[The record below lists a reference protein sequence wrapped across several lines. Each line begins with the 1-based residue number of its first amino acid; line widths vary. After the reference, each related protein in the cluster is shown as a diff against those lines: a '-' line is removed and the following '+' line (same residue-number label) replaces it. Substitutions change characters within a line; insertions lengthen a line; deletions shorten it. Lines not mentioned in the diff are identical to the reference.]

1 MEGMQGILGP
11 LLLFTVFIVFFIVL
25 PQRKKLKQEKNFD
38 KELSKG
44 DRVITKSGLHGKILE
59 LGTDGTCVLETM
71 AGKMKFERSALSIEM
86 TTSLKK
92 ASSTAVTKK

>member
-1 MEGMQGILGP
+1 MGEGLQGILGP

-38 KELSKG
+38 KDLKKG

-59 LGTDGTCVLETM
+59 LNDNGTCVLETM
-71 AGKMKFERSALSIEM
+71 SGKMKFERSALSIEM
-86 TTSLKK
+86 TQALNKSVVEAKK
-92 ASSTAVTKK
+92 